1 MERMNE
7 WSEKAKQ
14 YTVEVPLA
22 YSILGFSPGMYKM
35 PEIAQAGGLRCF
47 FSSLSTRTF
56 FCSFLLTIRHC
67 RASLF
72 IISLFPS
79 DPFVSSPCAA
89 FLLSISELLAKL
101 FYLFDSSL

>member
-47 FSSLSTRTF
+47 FFFSLHAYILLLLFVDDPALSSLSFYYF
-56 FCSFLLTIRHC
+56 FISF
-67 RASLF
+67 
-72 IISLFPS
+72 
-79 DPFVSSPCAA
+79 
-89 FLLSISELLAKL
+89 
-101 FYLFDSSL
+101 